1 MINKLLNIKNVE
13 RQLFKRHF
21 IRNVILELNFT
32 NLSKEIILKEIEK
45 IKNEFKNIGFSRFL
59 DIKQL
64 EFKMT
69 SEDEIPEKVQNDE
82 TIGIVLFN
90 DEFLIRIELLEN
102 KLIFSIFKYLNF
114 DSFIKQ
120 VEKVLNLLKNIIPNL
135 NEINNISL
143 SKQNSIISTETKSFE
158 DINNIL
164 NKTLLPALNSEVVPY
179 DNFDFTR
186 NEFAVIKN
194 NYRCKVSA
202 NCQRTALDEFE
213 INLNILVIDNKNTN
227 IEDVSKNLKNINSFN
242 FSVFNWA
249 TTDKFKKIINEEI

>member
-143 SKQNSIISTETKSFE
+143 SKQNSIISKETKSCE

-164 NKTLLPALNSEVVPY
+164 NKT
-179 DNFDFTR
+179 
-186 NEFAVIKN
+186 
-194 NYRCKVSA
+194 
-202 NCQRTALDEFE
+202 
-213 INLNILVIDNKNTN
+213 
-227 IEDVSKNLKNINSFN
+227 
-242 FSVFNWA
+242 
-249 TTDKFKKIINEEI
+249 